1 MRSYRSVWFIL
12 PFVLIFSLLS
22 LSQNPPSP
30 DDDDDTPGA
39 TEAPTPTRGPS
50 TADERAKALKYAQ
63 DLEQNPLGE
72 NAREERGWLLEW
84 IDKVPDITVPICSSL
99 LPATLSQTQRRFAHE
114 ITYQMVIASA
124 AYIIQH
130 PNNTDEDAPY
140 IAGVEGAL
148 KTYENIL
155 KVRPQARWPVLDDL
169 IEKRDKGELTKY
181 IREHADKECS
191 GDRQVV

>member
-1 MRSYRSVWFIL
+1 MTFPR
-12 PFVLIFSLLS
+12 SLLFIATLVLMTS
-22 LSQNPPSP
+22 TLSVSQNQPSP
-30 DDDDDTPGA
+30 DEDGPQTRDQ
-39 TEAPTPTRGPS
+39 APAPTRGPS
-50 TADERAKALKYAQ
+50 TPEERAKALKFAK

-72 NAREERGWLLEW
+72 SAREERGWLLEW
-84 IDKVPDITVPICSSL
+84 IDKVPDITVPICSTL

-124 AYIIQH
+124 VYIIEH

-148 KTYENIL
+148 RTYENIL

-169 IEKRDKGELTKY
+169 IEKRNKGELDKY
-181 IREHADKECS
+181 VRQQADKECS
-191 GDRQVV
+191 GDREVV

>member
-1 MRSYRSVWFIL
+1 MRSYRSVWVIL
-12 PFVLIFSLLS
+12 PIVLIFSLLS
-22 LSQNPPSP
+22 LAQNPPLP
-30 DDDDDTPGA
+30 DDDDAPGA
-39 TEAPTPTRGPS
+39 TETPAPQRGPS
-50 TADERAKALKYAQ
+50 TSEERAKALKYAK

-84 IDKVPDITVPICSSL
+84 IDKVPDITVPICSTL
-99 LPATLSQTQRRFAHE
+99 LPASLSQTQRRFAHE

-124 AYIIQH
+124 AYIIEH

-148 KTYENIL
+148 RTYENIL

-169 IEKRDKGELTKY
+169 IEKRDKGELAKY
-181 IREHADKECS
+181 VRDHADKECS
-191 GDRQVV
+191 GDREVV